1 MNADR
6 TQPMNDPNR
15 PVARGTAD
23 AALDDRFD
31 AIARARHVD
40 SLERLSARTQARLAQ
55 ARRPTA
61 RPGLR
66 LRPAWALPTVLAAMA
81 VLAIAVQLRPEPA
94 TAPAATSA
102 DTALVAAGTTSTDPA
117 AVLDENPDLYLWLAS
132 TDDVMPTSPEY

>member
-6 TQPMNDPNR
+6 TQPVNESER
-15 PVARGTAD
+15 PVAGDTAE
-23 AALDDRFD
+23 AALDVRFD
-31 AIARARHVD
+31 AIARARHAA

-55 ARRPTA
+55 AQRPAT
-61 RPGLR
+61 RPVLR
-66 LRPAWALPTVLAAMA
+66 QRPAWALPTVLAAIA

-94 TAPAATSA
+94 TAPAAPSA
-102 DTALVAAGTTSTDPA
+102 DAALVVAGTTSTDPA